1 MKETNVK
8 RSKEERLV
16 NERIAREVKDFVSGS
31 KEVYKNRFK
40 NQGKKISIIDIDEEL
55 VEDIA
60 EIFS

>member
-1 MKETNVK
+1 MK

-16 NERIAREVKDFVSGS
+16 NEQRAREAKDFVSGS
-31 KEVYKNRFK
+31 REVYKNRFK
-40 NQGKKISIIDIDEEL
+40 NQDKKIRIIDINDEL